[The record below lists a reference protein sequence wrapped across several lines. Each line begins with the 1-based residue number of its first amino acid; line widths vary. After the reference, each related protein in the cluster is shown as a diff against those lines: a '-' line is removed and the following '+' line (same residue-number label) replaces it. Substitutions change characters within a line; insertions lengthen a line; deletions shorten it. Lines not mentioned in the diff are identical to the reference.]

1 MKYIVVAIVAVV
13 IVDIIVGFKFDSI
26 AQEKGHEGYLG
37 WCIIFG
43 ICGWMMVIAL
53 PDIKNAQKTREE
65 LVTAFERISK
75 VQTSQS
81 QKKETEAYE
90 DTLPPI

>member
-1 MKYIVVAIVAVV
+1 MRYIVVAIVAAV
-13 IVDIIVGFKFDSI
+13 IVDIIVGIKFDSI

-53 PDIKNAQKTREE
+53 PDIKNAQKANEG
-65 LVTAFERISK
+65 LTAAIDRLSK
-75 VQTSQS
+75 AQSSQS
-81 QKKETEAYE
+81 QKTEAEVYE
-90 DTLPPI
+90 DALPPI